1 MPPVLGFEEFYS
13 GVYLPEHQDARCR
26 GLHYVGT
33 ATALAFAAARPATFL
48 SSAAAVGAGLA
59 VRRPL
64 ESQRSGLPE
73 FAVLLAVFLGLQWRL
88 LGSLP
93 LAAAPLGAGY
103 GCAWVGHFF
112 LERNRPATFVHP
124 TLSLMGDFRM
134 LYDAARGALWPRGGA
149 PL

>member
-1 MPPVLGFEEFYS
+1 M
-13 GVYLPEHQDARCR
+13 
-26 GLHYVGT
+26 
-33 ATALAFAAARPATFL
+33 
-48 SSAAAVGAGLA
+48 
-59 VRRPL
+59 
-64 ESQRSGLPE
+64 
-73 FAVLLAVFLGLQWRL
+73 GLQWRL

-149 PL
+149 PH